1 MSNDSKDE
9 NNEETSSQK
18 DLEWDVLHTDTLTRY
33 TINYPEQA
41 TVFQALFENIQVLR
55 NTINNSSTR
64 SDRYSDKVLVVFR
77 NIEAISYDIKYS
89 TGTVARK
96 K

>member
-64 SDRYSDKVLVVFR
+64 SDRYSGKVLVVFR